1 MLSPIALALAL
12 VAHQDPAQAPAPVAD
27 GATRVE
33 HFVLEEPTEAG
44 PRPVAVIALRRVP
57 GEAGLLLEQEYVFR
71 EAGLRILIDEHHEPA
86 GEARSPRLV
95 WRELRS
101 SPATGRT
108 WLAEWDLEQASVV
121 TANHGTQAPVHG
133 ALPGRRPVF
142 PLALVEALRLGA
154 VPARVE
160 TLDPLARERV
170 TLLLQESVEG
180 PRRQVLL
187 EREDGSFAGRYV
199 FEGDALVELQLQRG
213 RVARPCRSAEFE
225 RLARRW
231 EVRYDPLQDLR
242 AWSQRPRV
250 RAR

>member
-1 MLSPIALALAL
+1 MLCPIALALAL
-12 VAHQDPAQAPAPVAD
+12 AAQQDLTPVAAPD

-33 HFVLEEPTEAG
+33 YFVLEQPTEFG

-57 GEAGLLLEQEYVFR
+57 GEAGLLLEQELVFR
-71 EAGLRILIDEHHEPA
+71 EAGLRVLVDEHYDLP
-86 GEARSPRLV
+86 GGARSPRLV

-108 WLAEWDLEQASVV
+108 WLAEWDAEQACVV
-121 TANHGTQAPVHG
+121 TANHGTRAPVHG
-133 ALPGRRPVF
+133 RLPGPCPTF
-142 PLALVEALRLGA
+142 PLALVEALRAGSA
-154 VPARVE
+154 PAKIE
-160 TLDPLARERV
+160 TLDPRARAGV
-170 TLLLQESVEG
+170 TLVLREVHDGARRELQ
-180 PRRQVLL
+180 L

-213 RVARPCRSAEFE
+213 RVARPCDAAEFE

-231 EVRYDPLQDLR
+231 EVHYQPLGDLR
-242 AWSQRPRV
+242 AWSQRPRA